1 MALAQE
7 LHHSCRRLQGC
18 VHTHI
23 HSPRS
28 LPAKHP
34 TPSHHLASRSHKI
47 APMLFQ
53 GHSRIF
59 KVLQGPSR
67 SPQRSLDMSARL
79 TLFSAI
85 FMIER
90 CDEMQACHANMHCW
104 GQRRRHATSQASPT
118 VQLHRETSDGPPPVQ
133 ASSYIIIHGQPLY
146 MRSFCRLPIH
156 GPSKHKNHKSLH
168 KPY

>member
-90 CDEMQACHANMHCW
+90 CDEMQACHANICEHALV
-104 GQRRRHATSQASPT
+104 GTTATSCDVSSQPHRAASPRSLRRPALYRPGRKNEKDEERIAVLEAT
-118 VQLHRETSDGPPPVQ
+118 R
-133 ASSYIIIHGQPLY
+133 SSHGAWSEAII
-146 MRSFCRLPIH
+146 S
-156 GPSKHKNHKSLH
+156 N
-168 KPY
+168 